1 MRTMKLLGT
10 TCAFGAQI
18 GRRPFAMDRS
28 MRAAEAG
35 REWLR
40 TTFDAAAELYDRV
53 RPSYLPD
60 LLDDLVGLAH
70 ICPSSRMLEIGCA
83 RAG

>member
-1 MRTMKLLGT
+1 
-10 TCAFGAQI
+10 
-18 GRRPFAMDRS
+18 MDRR
-28 MRAAEAG
+28 MRANQAR

-53 RPSYLPD
+53 RPGYPPD
-60 LLDDLVGLAH
+60 LLDDLVALAH
-70 ICPSSRMLEIGCA
+70 IGPSSRMLEIGCA